1 MNNAGGQTFIDKV
14 APKKAGS
21 ASFRRVL
28 NPVDRASEILFG
40 LIMVMTFTGSLS
52 AGQAGRADVKAM
64 LIGALG
70 CNLAWG
76 IIDAVMFFMS
86 SMAERKLSEHT
97 VRAVRRSENA
107 AAARSIIADA
117 LPPLVLPALLPGD
130 LDRIRL
136 HLLSLP
142 AEDVRARV
150 QARDFIG
157 ASAVFLLIFLLT
169 FPVAAPFLF
178 ITSAVTA
185 LRVSNAIAIGMLF
198 LTGYALGRHAGKPL
212 RIGFLMVAVGLGMVA
227 IAIALGG

>member
-1 MNNAGGQTFIDKV
+1 MSEDRGEIVIDKV
-14 APKKAGS
+14 TRYTGG

-52 AGQAGRADVKAM
+52 AAQAGRADVKTM

-86 SMAERKLSEHT
+86 SMAERRLSERT
-97 VRAVRRSENA
+97 VQAVRAADSSI
-107 AAARSIIADA
+107 AARGIIADA
-117 LPPLVLPALLPGD
+117 LPALVLPALSPGD

-136 HLLSLP
+136 HLLGLSP
-142 AEDVRARV
+142 DQVRARPRAQDLV
-150 QARDFIG
+150 G

-169 FPVAAPFLF
+169 FPVVAPFLF
-178 ITSAVTA
+178 ITNAVIA
-185 LRVSNAIAIGMLF
+185 LRVSNTIAIGLLF
-198 LTGYALGRHAGKPL
+198 STGYAAGRHSEHPL
-212 RIGFLMVAVGLGMVA
+212 RIGFLMVVVGLALVT
-227 IAIALGG
+227 IASALGG